1 MLLWIFMHRFSRG
14 DMISFL
20 LSTCSGMGLLSNL
33 VTPCSV
39 FCETAKLFPKWLH
52 YFTYPPAI
60 YECSNFSLYI
70 LTHTC
75 YYLFFTVIILVGM
88 KRYLTV
94 ALTSIFLMIR
104 LMMLNIAS
112 CTYCQYVYI
121 LWRNVYSNSLPIFN
135 WVVILLLSWIGLYSG
150 YKFLAKYMI
159 YKGFLPFCELSFYLV
174 VSCEAQKFLILKS
187 NLSIV
192 LFLLLLVTFLRNH
205 CQNQG
210 HKDLLLWFFL
220 GVL

>member
-1 MLLWIFMHRFSRG
+1 MFSILWNCQTVSKVAALFY
-14 DMISFL
+14 ISTSNIWVFQL
-20 LSTCSGMGLLSNL
+20 LSIYSYPHLLL
-33 VTPCSV
+33 PV
-39 FCETAKLFPKWLH
+39 
-52 YFTYPPAI
+52 
-60 YECSNFSLYI
+60 
-70 LTHTC
+70 
-75 YYLFFTVIILVGM
+75 FTVIILVGM

-159 YKGFLPFCELSFYLV
+159 YKGFLPFCEFPFTFLV